1 MRSIFIRDVVIA
13 LLLSVITTM
22 QFDEWYLML
31 CMPLPCFFGVIA
43 AEEYTECIKRR
54 IRIKRI
60 VKKLR
65 NGKVLPPTKA
75 RQDQSKTTP

>member
-1 MRSIFIRDVVIA
+1 MRSIFIRDVIIC
-13 LLLSVITTM
+13 LLLSVITVLI
-22 QFDEWYLML
+22 FEEWYFML

-43 AEEYTECIKRR
+43 VEEYTECIKRR

-65 NGKVLPPTKA
+65 NGKVLPPASK
-75 RQDQSKTTP
+75 QD